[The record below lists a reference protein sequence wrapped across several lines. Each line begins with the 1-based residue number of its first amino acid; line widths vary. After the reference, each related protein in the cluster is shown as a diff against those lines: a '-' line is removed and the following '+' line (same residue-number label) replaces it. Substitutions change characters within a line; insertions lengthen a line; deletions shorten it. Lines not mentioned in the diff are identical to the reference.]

1 MANRFII
8 TETYNPDRKVK
19 YQWEIRS
26 DKNNLD
32 KIKIMFKKYDA
43 EDPSLFS
50 GEAWG
55 WDPEKQCFST
65 ELGDFNYA
73 GQFAEFDLNDKYESM
88 REDNNDTFDDLIGN
102 QMYQYRNMI
111 RFTAKHRN
119 GINICRGVI
128 QSDGSHDLHRVSLFS
143 EKEFLRPYAESTQL
157 PPAEAGSFPVV

>member
-32 KIKIMFKKYDA
+32 KIKIMFKKHDA

-50 GEAWG
+50 KEAWG
-55 WDPEKQCFST
+55 WDSEQKCFTT
-65 ELGDFNYA
+65 ELGDFDHVA
-73 GQFAEFDLNDKYESM
+73 QFAEFDLNDKYESM
-88 REDNNDTFDDLIGN
+88 REDNRDTFDDLIGN

-111 RFTAKHRN
+111 YFTAKNRN
-119 GINICRGVI
+119 GIDICRGVI
-128 QSDGSHDLHRVSLFS
+128 QSDGSHDLHGVSLFS
-143 EKEFLRPYAESTQL
+143 EKEFLRPFTMDL
-157 PPAEAGSFPVV
+157 R